1 MSAETQNQS
10 VQNSGIDYSD
20 IKCPYDT
27 IPALMAARAQ
37 SHGDKTYLIF
47 QEKEYTYRQFHEI
60 TNRVADALIKQGA
73 RKGDHVALLIPNSDE
88 FLFCYFG
95 AIKAGCAAVTLNTL
109 LKADE
114 LEYIIKNSEARLL
127 CTTPHY
133 RKLLDPVW
141 EQLENEIDK
150 LIFTGEEV
158 PSVYS
163 DGLLLNDMIESG
175 DPQFTS
181 SVQADDAAVMI
192 YTSGTTG
199 HPKGV
204 VLNHD
209 NIMYNS
215 YVAPRFIDQQEDDV
229 SLCIMPLF
237 HVNAQIASMM
247 ATIQAGATVVLEE
260 MFKPRQFIKT
270 LKKYRCTTF
279 SGVPTIYNYLND
291 MKEAEGESLDF
302 MKACICG
309 AAPMPVDVFQKFEE
323 KFGAKIIE
331 GYGLSEGTCVSS
343 LNPLT
348 GTRKIGSIGIPIAGQ
363 EMDIWDEDGNP
374 LPVGEVGEIVIKGP
388 NVMAA
393 YWRNPEATANTIIN
407 GWLRTGDQ
415 GYRDQD
421 GYYFIVG
428 RKKEMIIR
436 GGENIY
442 PKEIEEVLYENDDVM
457 DAAVVGIPDKKYGE
471 EVAAFIVPRPGSSMS
486 DKDIKKYLRAKIADY
501 KRPRVIEIVHD
512 LPRTA
517 TGKIQKIKIIEEY
530 VGNMQLIN
538 RVNGNVRLP
547 YNWVYGA
554 GLAKFYQ
561 GMKDEGKF
569 YGSRN
574 PRTGKVQL
582 PPKGY
587 DGTTFE
593 EANEWVEL
601 PNKGTLESFTTVH
614 MEFPGQPMQPPY
626 TYGYIK
632 LEGASTHIY
641 HLIEEIEEADIR
653 VGLRVEAVWKNQNE
667 RRGDLYDIR
676 YFRPLKD

>member
-1 MSAETQNQS
+1 MSDT
-10 VQNSGIDYSD
+10 VTGTTIDTKD
-20 IKCPYDT
+20 VECPFAT
-27 IPALMAARAQ
+27 VPELMAERARL
-37 SHGDKTYLIF
+37 SPDKTYLIF
-47 QEKEYTYRQFHEI
+47 QEREYSYREFQEL
-60 TNRVADALIKQGA
+60 TNRAASAFASLKA
-73 RKGDHVALLIPNSDE
+73 AKGDHVAILIPNSDE
-88 FLFCYFG
+88 FLFAYFG
-95 AIKAGCAAVTLNTL
+95 AMKAGLAAVTLNTL

-114 LEYIIKNSEARLL
+114 LEYIINDSEARIL
-127 CTTPHY
+127 CTTAHY

-141 EQLENEIDK
+141 DRLGHVS
-150 LIFTGEEV
+150 T
-158 PSVYS
+158 
-163 DGLLLNDMIESG
+163 LLLTGTELPPAHRADGSLLLRDLMQSG
-175 DPQFTS
+175 DPNYAST
-181 SVQADDAAVMI
+181 VGPGDKAAMI

-204 VLNHD
+204 VLTHANV
-209 NIMYNS
+209 MYNS
-215 YVAPRFIDQQEDDV
+215 YVAPRYIDLQKEDV

-247 ATIQAGATVVLEE
+247 ATMQAGATVVLEE
-260 MFKPRQFIKT
+260 MFKPRIFIRT

-279 SGVPTIYNYLND
+279 SGVPTIYNYLNE

-343 LNPLT
+343 LNPLN
-348 GTRKIGSIGIPIAGQ
+348 GVRKIGSIGIPIAGQ
-363 EMDIWDEDGNP
+363 QMAIWDDDGNE
-374 LPVGEVGEIVIKGP
+374 LPDGEVGEIVIRGP
-388 NVMAA
+388 NVMSGYWNNEAA
-393 YWRNPEATANTIIN
+393 TGETIVN

-442 PKEIEEVLYENDDVM
+442 PKEIEEVLYEHEGVM

-486 DKDIKKYLRAKIADY
+486 DKDIKAYLRQKIADF
-501 KRPRVIEIVHD
+501 KRPRIIEIVHD

-530 VGNMQLIN
+530 AGNLELIN
-538 RVNGNVRLP
+538 RVPGTVSLP
-547 YNWVYGA
+547 YRWTYGA
-554 GLAKFYQ
+554 GLAKFYS
-561 GMKDEGKF
+561 GLKYEAKF
-569 YGSRN
+569 YATRCAKSGS
-574 PRTGKVQL
+574 VQL
-582 PPKGY
+582 PPKSY
-587 DGTTFE
+587 DAVAFE
-593 EANEWVEL
+593 PADEWIEL
-601 PNKGTLESFTTVH
+601 PNRGVLESFTTVY
-614 MEFPGQPMQPPY
+614 MEFPGQPMKPPY

-632 LEGASTHIY
+632 IEGANTHIY
-641 HLIEEIEEADIR
+641 HLIEEIAEADLH
-653 VGLRVEAVWKNQNE
+653 VGLKLEAVWKERAE

-676 YFRPLKD
+676 YFRPLQS